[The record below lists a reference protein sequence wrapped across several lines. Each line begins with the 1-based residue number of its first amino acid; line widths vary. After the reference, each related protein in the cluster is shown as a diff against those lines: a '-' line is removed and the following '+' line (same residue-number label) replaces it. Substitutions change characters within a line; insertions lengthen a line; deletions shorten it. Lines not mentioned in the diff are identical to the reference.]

1 MEYNKHNLSLPFLAD
16 TNKPTFSSCILLE
29 SEQTYRTTQK
39 ERGFA
44 MKVVELMYEREK
56 LLQELTTLNKFAF
69 SSEEC
74 YGRSK
79 EELSQQTKKDFEE
92 SKKLLRRLDTINN
105 ILNESDGSTY
115 IEVNEVHISIATAR
129 QYLEELKKPNMGSLF
144 PPFGGSTSNA
154 RMEFLRDCSFAS
166 ESAENREDFYDPLQL
181 AGKERYYEKKMLDW
195 EYNLKSAVAL
205 SDATTEVKGYFE

>member
-1 MEYNKHNLSLPFLAD
+1 
-16 TNKPTFSSCILLE
+16 
-29 SEQTYRTTQK
+29 
-39 ERGFA
+39 

-144 PPFGGSTSNA
+144 PPFGGTTSNA

-166 ESAENREDFYDPLQL
+166 KSAENREDFYDPLQL

>member
-1 MEYNKHNLSLPFLAD
+1 
-16 TNKPTFSSCILLE
+16 
-29 SEQTYRTTQK
+29 
-39 ERGFA
+39 

-56 LLQELTTLNKFAF
+56 LSQELTTLNKFAF

-129 QYLEELKKPNMGSLF
+129 QYLEELKKPNMSSLF
-144 PPFGGSTSNA
+144 PPFGGTTSNA

-166 ESAENREDFYDPLQL
+166 KSAENREDFYDPLQL

-195 EYNLKSAVAL
+195 EYNLKSAIAL

>member
-1 MEYNKHNLSLPFLAD
+1 
-16 TNKPTFSSCILLE
+16 
-29 SEQTYRTTQK
+29 
-39 ERGFA
+39 

-56 LLQELTTLNKFAF
+56 LLQEISTLNKFAF

-129 QYLEELKKPNMGSLF
+129 RYLEELKKPDMSSLF
-144 PPFGGSTSNA
+144 VPFNGSTSNA

-166 ESAENREDFYDPLQL
+166 KSAENREDFYDPLQL

-195 EYNLKSAVAL
+195 RQEPTSADRYWLAL
-205 SDATTEVKGYFE
+205 SDGVFNIFERYFSICQS

>member
-1 MEYNKHNLSLPFLAD
+1 
-16 TNKPTFSSCILLE
+16 
-29 SEQTYRTTQK
+29 
-39 ERGFA
+39 

-129 QYLEELKKPNMGSLF
+129 QYLEELKNLIWVLC
-144 PPFGGSTSNA
+144 
-154 RMEFLRDCSFAS
+154 FLHLVEQQAM
-166 ESAENREDFYDPLQL
+166 RE
-181 AGKERYYEKKMLDW
+181 W
-195 EYNLKSAVAL
+195 S
-205 SDATTEVKGYFE
+205 S

>member
-1 MEYNKHNLSLPFLAD
+1 MEYNKHNLVLPFLAD

-129 QYLEELKKPNMGSLF
+129 QYL
-144 PPFGGSTSNA
+144 
-154 RMEFLRDCSFAS
+154 
-166 ESAENREDFYDPLQL
+166 
-181 AGKERYYEKKMLDW
+181 
-195 EYNLKSAVAL
+195 
-205 SDATTEVKGYFE
+205 